1 MYCKERYM
9 KNNPYHY
16 VSPCYVLVRPPSQW
30 STPSPALNSRLLHH
44 LPQWNTG
51 RNSWPTDRSTSCPH
65 NRAQT
70 TITHRRSPHQS
81 HLQHR
86 WCGKTQH
93 CSKHIL
99 GRSIWENLWQCQDI
113 QPSCTCQQKHHFQLL
128 PENMRLRK
136 SGLMSSTFSA
146 IQCIRG
152 ANSSCNHACGH
163 RCLQARA
170 YPGIAQVILNHAYSY
185 HEDRM
190 WRHQFFG
197 GRGERSTSYNNSRR
211 HCTDKKGGSKTKT
224 YIAYACLR
232 THRWLRIVV

>member
-30 STPSPALNSRLLHH
+30 STPSPALNRRLLHH
-44 LPQWNTG
+44 LPQWNIG

-128 PENMRLRK
+128 PETWGWEKVGLWAAHSQPSSASEVQTPPATMLAGIGACRPGHTRALPGLFWIMHTHIMRT
-136 SGLMSSTFSA
+136 G
-146 IQCIRG
+146 C
-152 ANSSCNHACGH
+152 
-163 RCLQARA
+163 
-170 YPGIAQVILNHAYSY
+170 
-185 HEDRM
+185 EDTN
-190 WRHQFFG
+190 FLG
-197 GRGERSTSYNNSRR
+197 GRGNVVQVIITAEGTVQTKREDPKQR
-211 HCTDKKGGSKTKT
+211 H
-224 YIAYACLR
+224 ILHMRAYAR
-232 THRWLRIVV
+232 TDDYE